1 MLPQPFSPQANH
13 VFQTAQLGEAI
24 ILPGGRR
31 VIGQTC
37 PRFFRAP
44 FAVVHQGL
52 SVRERYREAGFGEG
66 GVLVD
71 GAGVGLVVPLP
82 VVCDD
87 VVLLLAVC
95 ELRLAA

>member
-1 MLPQPFSPQANH
+1 
-13 VFQTAQLGEAI
+13 
-24 ILPGGRR
+24 
-31 VIGQTC
+31 
-37 PRFFRAP
+37 
-44 FAVVHQGL
+44 
-52 SVRERYREAGFGEG
+52 
-66 GVLVD
+66 VLVD